1 MKIKTFKERVVD
13 TAIWTVSITII
24 FSIISYLFV
33 NDFSEGSKYDHQK
46 AYNLI
51 KDTFTF
57 GATLLT
63 PIAAV
68 IFFSDWREQHIAKEL
83 EVKSQKIYESIRK
96 INSNIFC
103 LKQEIDDEANLTKDT
118 RSVVD
123 LKFEQLSSD
132 IAELGLLINNFD
144 LKNSTTNDY
153 VECSNNIKNE
163 LRGSLFYLERMF
175 SALFRGNNPS
185 DFNTQYENETN
196 EDYSSHC
203 ELEYM
208 EHSHNWFEGYAN
220 YVELEKDLELMRD
233 KFRIVI

>member
-1 MKIKTFKERVVD
+1 M
-13 TAIWTVSITII
+13 SITVI
-24 FSIISYLFV
+24 FFITSWLVV

-57 GATLLT
+57 AATLLT

-83 EVKSQKIYESIRK
+83 EIKSQKIYESIRK
-96 INSNIFC
+96 INANIFY

-123 LKFEQLSSD
+123 LRFEQLSSD
-132 IAELGLLINNFD
+132 IDELGLVISNFD
-144 LKNSTTNDY
+144 LKNSITNEY
-153 VECSNNIKNE
+153 VVCSNNIKDE
-163 LRGSLFYLERMF
+163 LRSSLFYLELMF

-196 EDYSSHC
+196 EVFSSYC
-203 ELEYM
+203 ELEYK
-208 EHSHNWFEGYAN
+208 EHSHNWFEGYVK
-220 YVELEKDLELMRD
+220 YVKLEKDLESMKD